1 MSEWDKMLNHEWYNA
16 NFDEPLIAARQK
28 AQDLC
33 FDLNQIRPSETKKRQ
48 AIMEELFRQ
57 PINNVEIISPFICN
71 YGILIEF
78 SEHVF
83 INSNCYFMD
92 GGTIKIGSHVFIGP
106 YCGFYT
112 ANHSLNMEQR
122 NSGLEKA
129 DAIVIEEGVWFGANV
144 SVMPGVTIG
153 RGAVIGAGAVVTKD
167 IPSFSIAVGSPARV
181 IRKIKA

>member
-16 NFDEPLIAARQK
+16 NFDEKLIAARQK

-33 FDLNQIRPSETKKRQ
+33 FDFNHIRPSEIKKRQ
-48 AIMEELFRQ
+48 IILEKLFEQ
-57 PINNVEIISPFICN
+57 SVSTVEIVSPFICD
-71 YGILIEF
+71 YGTLLEF
-78 SEHVF
+78 GKNVF

-92 GGTIKIGSHVFIGP
+92 GGTIKIGNHVFIGP

-112 ANHSLNMEQR
+112 ANHPINMTKR

-129 DAIVIEEGVWFGANV
+129 DAIIIEDGVWCGANV

-153 RGAVIGAGAVVTKD
+153 QGAVIGAGAIVTKD
-167 IPSFSIAVGSPARV
+167 IPPFSIAVGSPAKV
-181 IRKIKA
+181 IRKIVE